1 VWVVDVIGR
10 LLRYRW
16 PILGVAPAFA
26 YAGYTGWQVLAFTVL
41 AIVLAELAFAVVK
54 VLVLDREY

>member
-1 VWVVDVIGR
+1 MWVLEVVGR
-10 LLRYRW
+10 LLGQRW
-16 PILGVAPAFA
+16 LIVGIPAAFA

-41 AIVLAELAFAVVK
+41 AIVLAELALVVVK